1 MANQSDLKIKIIS
14 FVKSNEVAEKN
25 LEEVAELGRKLYEE
39 VMVITMT
46 PIKSKILLSWEYLKK
61 NNNC

>member
-25 LEEVAELGRKLYEE
+25 LEEVAELPEQF
-39 VMVITMT
+39 
-46 PIKSKILLSWEYLKK
+46 
-61 NNNC
+61 N